1 VSIITTKQFMHM
13 KKILLLL
20 IVLFVGTYGFCQT
33 AAKSY
38 KAPVKSYKAPVKSY
52 KAPAKTSQSS
62 TVKYQTPV
70 VTSPASAVTA
80 PTPVVASQAP
90 VAASPVPVVVAQN
103 PVVQPQAPVNS
114 YNAPVNSHQTSAAS
128 SQAQPVSCRTNYDAN
143 QTTEEEYNYIT
154 NILKS
159 QMDGNYDM
167 KKNYELKTVKVM
179 NSYQKRVELGQ
190 LIRTADK
197 SIACY
202 WIKFTNFKTYYYC
215 LPNPHSTTE
224 MMNKCGSDLRLGMS
238 TQNLSMFV
246 MTLLSGLDWQ
256 AKL

>member
-1 VSIITTKQFMHM
+1 M

-20 IVLFVGTYGFCQT
+20 IVLFVSNYSFCQT
-33 AAKSY
+33 TAKSY
-38 KAPVKSYKAPVKSY
+38 KAPVKSNKAPV
-52 KAPAKTSQSS
+52 KTSQSS
-62 TVKYQTPV
+62 TVKPQTPV

-80 PTPVVASQAP
+80 PTPVVASPALVVTSAAP
-90 VAASPVPVVVAQN
+90 VAASPVPALVAQN
-103 PVVQPQAPVNS
+103 SVGQSQARVNS
-114 YNAPVNSHQTSAAS
+114 YNAPVNSHQTSTAS
-128 SQAQPVSCRTNYDAN
+128 SQAQPVSSRTIYDAN
-143 QTTEEEYNYIT
+143 QTTEEEYDYIA

-167 KKNYELKTVKVM
+167 KKNYELKSIKVM

-224 MMNKCGSDLRLGMS
+224 MMNKCSSDLRLGMT

-246 MTLLSGLDWQ
+246 MSLLSGLDWQ
-256 AKL
+256 AKLLKE

>member
-1 VSIITTKQFMHM
+1 MHM

-20 IVLFVGTYGFCQT
+20 IVLFVSTYSFSQT
-33 AAKSY
+33 KAKSY
-38 KAPVKSYKAPVKSY
+38 KAPVKSYKAPVKSCQT
-52 KAPAKTSQSS
+52 PTKTSQSS
-62 TVKYQTPV
+62 TVKSQTPV
-70 VTSPASAVTA
+70 VTSPAAAVTA
-80 PTPVVASQAP
+80 PTPVV
-90 VAASPVPVVVAQN
+90 ASPVPVVVAQN

-114 YNAPVNSHQTSAAS
+114 YNAPVNSHQTSAAT
-128 SQAQPVSCRTNYDAN
+128 SQAQPVSYRTNYDAN
-143 QTTEEEYNYIT
+143 HTTEEEYDYIT

-224 MMNKCGSDLRLGMS
+224 MMNKCSSDLRLGMS

-246 MTLLSGLDWQ
+246 MTMLTGLDWQ